1 MKNFL
6 VKVEIRDGEMEY
18 SEAITIRA
26 DTIDNAE
33 KVAKKNLEK
42 EFSYGKGDYR
52 IFNIASV
59 QEIKEKDAKTLS
71 NLGLSFVI
79 N

>member
-33 KVAKKNLEK
+33 KVAKKNLKK